1 MYIVSSDYLNRNERS
16 ATLQQ
21 ESPPFQNAAKS
32 TNPKKKKTRARVN
45 RKKKGPQHPYDKWVA
60 IRGEIAEG
68 AVGRRALIKAIAD
81 FIKAILPNTTLAQK

>member
-1 MYIVSSDYLNRNERS
+1 MSLVSSDYLNRNERS

-32 TNPKKKKTRARVN
+32 TNPKKRTRARVN
-45 RKKKGPQHPYDKWVA
+45 RKKKKGPKHPYDKWVA